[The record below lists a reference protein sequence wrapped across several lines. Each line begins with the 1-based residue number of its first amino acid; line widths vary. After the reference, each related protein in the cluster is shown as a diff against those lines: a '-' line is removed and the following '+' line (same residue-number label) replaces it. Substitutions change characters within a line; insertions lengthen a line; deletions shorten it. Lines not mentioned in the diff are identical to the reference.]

1 MNRFK
6 QSAARLSLRT
16 LVVTACVCLTLATV
30 PSAAQSKK
38 DSKEAAKFRAQGEQ
52 ARVAI
57 EKARDQLKKTVEAY
71 DALFAASDKKL
82 QASHKKLAQEVT
94 KTEKIVD
101 EGRKQVTTFQQMAEK
116 FFATW
121 EKGVSDI
128 ATESIREA
136 SERRYEAAHT
146 GFQNMHDNLGA
157 AREAYEPLMGS
168 LKEQVTLLA
177 QDLTPETVAML
188 RKDVVGDLHS
198 QAEQVFA
205 SIERSL
211 SKEKMNED
219 EVNQILAEEEA
230 ETGDEVMDGEG
241 AEAEDEPSASQH

>member
-6 QSAARLSLRT
+6 QSVVRRSLRA
-16 LVVTACVCLTLATV
+16 LVATACVCLTLATV

-38 DSKEAAKFRAQGEQ
+38 SSKEAAKFRTHGEQ

-57 EKARDQLKKTVEAY
+57 EKARDQLEKTVEAY
-71 DALFAASDKKL
+71 DALLAAGDKKL
-82 QASHKKLAQEVT
+82 QSSHKKLAQEVT
-94 KTEKIVD
+94 KTEKVVD
-101 EGRKQVTTFQQMAEK
+101 EGRKQVTTFQQTAEK

-121 EKGVSDI
+121 EKGISDI
-128 ATESIREA
+128 ATKSIREA

-146 GFQNMHDNLGA
+146 GFQNMRDNLGA

-168 LKEQVTLLA
+168 LREQVTLLA

-188 RKDVVGDLHS
+188 GKDVAGDLHS

-211 SKEKMNED
+211 SQEKMNEN

-230 ETGDEVMDGEG
+230 ETGAEVMDGEG
-241 AEAEDEPSASQH
+241 TEAEDEPGAEE